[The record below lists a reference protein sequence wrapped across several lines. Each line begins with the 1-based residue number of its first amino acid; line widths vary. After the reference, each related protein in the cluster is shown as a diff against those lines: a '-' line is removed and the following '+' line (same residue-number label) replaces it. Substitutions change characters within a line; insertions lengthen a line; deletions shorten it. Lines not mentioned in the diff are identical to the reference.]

1 MKKYHKLVDSANT
14 LPENVAQSL
23 TLLLQNPTIHAAR
36 MLAVTLAE
44 ALLQAEADAI
54 CGPRYKNDPDRQFY
68 RWGSQPGYVCV
79 AAVKTPITRPRVRT
93 KDGKE
98 VQLETYK
105 MLQNEDTL
113 CEETLNLVLVGV
125 SCRNHAQAVEAV
137 CGRSVSA
144 SSVSRRIKRA
154 AAEKLKE
161 LMERDL
167 SELDIVAVVID
178 GKVLGKG
185 HMVIVALG
193 VDAEGRKWV
202 LGVWPGATENAEVA
216 KALLADL
223 LRRGLKAEEGLLF
236 VVDGSRAL
244 RKAIKEVFGDKAV
257 VQRCVRHKME
267 NVLSHLPDRWKVE
280 AERRLKAAWG
290 MEGYDEAKEAMD
302 GVLRWLRRLNEG
314 AARSLKEG
322 LEETLTLHRLGVRGE
337 LRRSLRTTN
346 LIESCLSL
354 GQRIC
359 GRVSRWRDVRQV
371 MRWCGLWLVE
381 AEKRM
386 RRVRGWRGLLELK
399 QRLREEVASPSIFN
413 YT

>member
-1 MKKYHKLVDSANT
+1 MKKYHKSTNNATT
-14 LPENVAQSL
+14 LPQNVAQSL

-36 MLAVTLAE
+36 LLAAAVAE

-54 CGPRYKNDPDRQFY
+54 CGPRYKNDPNRQFY
-68 RWGSQPGYVCV
+68 RWGSQPGYVCI
-79 AAVKTPITRPRVRT
+79 AAVKTPITRPRVRA
-93 KDGKE
+93 KSGGE

-105 MLQNEDTL
+105 MLRNEDAL

-125 SCRNHAQAVEAV
+125 SCRNYAAAVEAV
-137 CGRSVSA
+137 CGRGVSA
-144 SSVSRRIKRA
+144 SSVSRRIRRA
-154 AAEKLKE
+154 AAEGLRE

-167 SELDIVAVVID
+167 SRLDIVAVVID
-178 GKVLGKG
+178 GKVLGGG
-185 HMVIVALG
+185 HTVIVALG

-202 LGVWPGATENAEVA
+202 LGVWPGATENAEVV
-216 KALLADL
+216 KALLEDL

-244 RKAIKEVFGDKAV
+244 RKAIREVFGDKAV

-267 NVLSHLPDRWKVE
+267 NVLSHLPDRWRVE

-290 MEGYDEAKEAMD
+290 MEGYEEAKEAMD

-314 AARSLKEG
+314 AARSLEEG

-354 GQRIC
+354 GERIC
-359 GRVSRWRDVRQV
+359 GRVSRWRDVSQV
-371 MRWCGLWLVE
+371 MRWCGLWLLE
-381 AEKRM
+381 AERRM
-386 RRVRGWRGLLELK
+386 RKVRGWRGLMELK
-399 QRLREEVASPSIFN
+399 ERLRREVASPSIFN